1 MKIASSVAAIAALGV
16 AGIANGQVWNEV
28 GDAGDLT
35 SNAQAVAGLG
45 TLSSIVGNWAN
56 GQDIDMYCIE
66 IKDAQA
72 FVAEVIASTGFT
84 DTQMYLFNAAGQGIA
99 FDDDSGLSLFS
110 RIGNDNTINTGSAPS
125 INGQPNLIANAGN
138 GIYYLAISRFD
149 ADALNLAGGTQV
161 ANGIWH
167 DGSPFDGP
175 FAPDGPGAGS
185 STTLAGWIYATASAT
200 TGSYTISLTGAS
212 FVPAPGAL
220 ALLGLAGLVGHSRR
234 RRV

>member
-1 MKIASSVAAIAALGV
+1 
-16 AGIANGQVWNEV
+16 
-28 GDAGDLT
+28 
-35 SNAQAVAGLG
+35 
-45 TLSSIVGNWAN
+45 
-56 GQDIDMYCIE
+56 MYCIE

-110 RIGNDNTINTGSAPS
+110 RIGNDYTINTGSAPS

-175 FAPDGPGAGS
+175 VAPDGPGAGS